1 MGETYQYLKVY
12 FDGGSRGN
20 PGPSAVGAVLYDDK
34 GKKLEEL
41 SEFIGE
47 YTNNMAEY
55 LALKKALELA
65 EKYNCK
71 KIMLFTDS
79 KLLNNQIKKVWK
91 IKDKNILK
99 VYLEIS
105 QKLSK
110 YNIVD
115 LRLIPREGN
124 IEADSLVNKALNKE
138 DFIYKGESGI
148 NFGKIND

>member
-20 PGPSAVGAVLYDDK
+20 PGPSAVGTVLYDDK
-34 GKKLEEL
+34 G
-41 SEFIGE
+41 I
-47 YTNNMAEY
+47 
-55 LALKKALELA
+55 
-65 EKYNCK
+65 
-71 KIMLFTDS
+71 
-79 KLLNNQIKKVWK
+79 NNQIKKVWK

-115 LRLIPREGN
+115 LRLIPREDN